1 MLTVLLRLEHSYGA
15 RSRMIP
21 NSSAQEAEKW
31 LLDHPSVVCHADAML
46 ACSATVGFIFL
57 TISTH
62 MKTAADDALHRMVL
76 HNMQN
81 DFEQWKE
88 RWLGDHR
95 ALDYFMRPL
104 ILSMLTT
111 NSFSSSRK
119 ATSDLQSHRGLL
131 WCMPGFRHFSFQAS
145 MFREISSRVAA
156 YP

>member
-1 MLTVLLRLEHSYGA
+1 MSRLLQFSTWLGRPLNNASRLEHSYGA

-21 NSSAQEAEKW
+21 NSSAQDAEKW

-62 MKTAADDALHRMVL
+62 MKSAADDALHRMVL

-95 ALDYFMRPL
+95 MSILPFFIPVL
-104 ILSMLTT
+104 IHLLW
-111 NSFSSSRK
+111 SSSRE
-119 ATSDLQSHRGLL
+119 ATSDQSSHRWLLRDLRGL
-131 WCMPGFRHFSFQAS
+131 
-145 MFREISSRVAA
+145 
-156 YP
+156 